1 MRLGNTSAE
10 VARDGYLLLAELSEK
25 KKTHFLSQHTFV
37 ENALIEAKKNKK
49 KATAP
54 LKVVELRSSD
64 AFMFL
69 KSAQCAFENLPT
81 SGSLCDSSSFLLCL
95 GMYYSVTPQPAPSF
109 PCFSVCAV

>member
-1 MRLGNTSAE
+1 MGISFWLN
-10 VARDGYLLLAELSEK
+10 VQK
-25 KKTHFLSQHTFV
+25 KKNPLFISAYFRGKCF
-37 ENALIEAKKNKK
+37 NRGKKEQK